1 MIDTMS
7 QKGRLKSLRAVAVG
21 NALEWFDWTLY
32 ATFSVYLAH
41 NLFDKTDARS
51 ALLATLAVFAVGFFA
66 RPIGGLVF
74 GRLGD
79 RVGRKNIMVI
89 TISLLAI
96 SSLGIALIPNYEDIG
111 LSASLAL
118 LILRTVQGLA
128 HGGETGVSYTYVAEI
143 APKKHR
149 GLWSSSVFVSVTLGV
164 MAATAVAA
172 GLTSLLGPEAMN
184 DYGWRIGFAIGGIL
198 GIYAL
203 FMRRS
208 VEESHV
214 FKQQNQQRET
224 RKLSRMEMFR
234 IARNLVMLNCTTNV
248 AYYTWVTFGPSTAIA
263 RGMDAGGA
271 YRASLLAMIL
281 CLFWLPICGTISDRI
296 GRKPVMIIWG
306 VLVVILT
313 YPIAN
318 IVTTEPQTLFWAQI
332 MGLGAWGFIASIF
345 PAVLS
350 EQVPTQA
357 RAQGVGFVS
366 SVSVAIFGG
375 TAPYLNTYL
384 ADIGYEY
391 LYHYYLIA
399 LGLVAI
405 AAGLLIRETAGVD
418 LADIDPSG
426 ASSPVADIKPN
437 VSVSS

>member
-1 MIDTMS
+1 MS
-7 QKGRLKSLRAVAVG
+7 RKGRLKSLRAVAVG

-32 ATFSVYLAH
+32 ATFSVYLAR
-41 NLFDKTDARS
+41 NLFEKSDARS
-51 ALLATLAVFAVGFFA
+51 ALLSTLAVFAVGFFA

-74 GRLGD
+74 GRMGD
-79 RVGRKNIMVI
+79 RVGRKTIMVV

-96 SSLGIALIPNYEDIG
+96 SSLGIALIPNYQDIG
-111 LSASLAL
+111 LSASIAL
-118 LILRTVQGLA
+118 LVFRTLQGLA

-143 APKKHR
+143 APSRHR

-184 DYGWRIGFAIGGIL
+184 DYGWRIGFAVGGLL

-214 FKQQNQQRET
+214 FEQQNEQRCS
-224 RKLSRMEMFR
+224 RKLSRPEMFR
-234 IARNLVMLNCTTNV
+234 IARNLIMLNCTTNV

-263 RGMDAGGA
+263 RGMDAGDA
-271 YRASLLAMIL
+271 YRASLLAMAF
-281 CLFWLPICGTISDRI
+281 CLAWLPICGIISDRI

-318 IVTTEPQTLFWAQI
+318 ILTTEPHTLFWAQI

-357 RAQGVGFVS
+357 RAQGVGFIS

-384 ADIGYEY
+384 ADIGHEY

-418 LADIDPSG
+418 LADITPPG
-426 ASSPVADIKPN
+426 AAPQREIIKADATISP
-437 VSVSS
+437 